1 MATEKRTLQQGF
13 MLAQWRVEPLKGQ
26 ITAPDGS
33 RRHVA
38 PKAMDVLLSLARQSG
53 QIVSRARLLDEVWGA
68 LPRSDEALT
77 HCVSELRHAL
87 GDRADDPAFLQTVPR
102 QGYRL
107 IAPVTLAADTAPRPD
122 VEVDAAEG
130 GAGFLKLQLRDLR
143 KRHVF
148 QTAIGYPVLAWL
160 LVEVVDVIWDYL
172 LQPLGGP
179 AWLVPSFVVLLALGY
194 PIAVFL
200 SWAVDV
206 TPQGVRLTPGRGDTT
221 PAWGLAI
228 VGIASIA
235 ITAAA
240 LFAYFNAYETP
251 EPEQPQGTQLAV
263 NAAPVAGSI
272 AVLRFLNISENP
284 AITYLSDGLTEE
296 LIHELTN
303 LKSIKVA
310 ARTSAW
316 PLSTARL
323 DTKDIASRLRV
334 EKVLEGSVRADG
346 DRIRVTA
353 QLVDNNGFHIWSQAF
368 DRRLDDILVIQKE
381 IAAKVAAE
389 LGLSLTDESQ
399 ERLERKPTIN
409 SSAYDQYLLGRAQ
422 LRQPKTAESLKS
434 AQALFENAVELDDK
448 FPLAYAGLCETH
460 LANYGRSRATQYFTD
475 AESACHRAMDLDDGL
490 AEVYTA
496 LGNLYRESG
505 QFVEAERQYRTAL
518 AINPT
523 FEDANYGLGAVL
535 EDQGRLDEAEQ
546 TLLRSIELEP
556 GYYATY
562 LGVGNFLH
570 RQARYAEAIPY
581 YEKVT
586 ELAPDYADGFINLGS
601 ALHWLGEWDAAEVA
615 WRRSVE
621 LAADATGYENLGTLY
636 YYQHRFAEAAEA
648 HRKAVELAPSD
659 HRHWGKLAAAQRYV
673 PGQESASL
681 DAYRRAIELV
691 RQQLEVVNADSP
703 DDLYLLGDYLVNTG
717 DLAGARKAIERSLS
731 LTEDSA
737 SAHYFAAILELNS
750 GNEQKA
756 LAELEKAC
764 DLGYSY
770 KLLAADPEFDT
781 LRPQA
786 AFTALLD
793 NYKN

>member
-1 MATEKRTLQQGF
+1 MATDKRTLQQGF

-38 PKAMDVLLSLARQSG
+38 PKAMDILVSLACRAG
-53 QIVSRARLLDEVWGA
+53 DVVSRPTLLHEVWGG

-77 HCVSELRHAL
+77 HCISELRHAL
-87 GDRADDPAFLQTVPR
+87 NDRPENPLFLQTIPR

-107 IAPVTLAADTAPRPD
+107 IAPVTVTGQPAPRPEN
-122 VEVDAAEG
+122 VADADPG
-130 GAGFLKLQLRDLR
+130 NGFLKRQFSDLR

-148 QTAIGYPVLAWL
+148 QTVIGYPVLAWL
-160 LVEVVDVIWDYL
+160 LVQIVDVIWEYL
-172 LQPLGGP
+172 LQPLGAP

-194 PIAVFL
+194 PIAVFF
-200 SWAVDV
+200 SWAIDV
-206 TPQGVRLTPGRGDTT
+206 TPEGVRLTPGRDDAT
-221 PAWGLAI
+221 PVWGL
-228 VGIASIA
+228 SIIGA
-235 ITAAA
+235 VSVVITGVA
-240 LFAYFNAYETP
+240 LFLYFNAYDPPNPAQARRTQVAITTP
-251 EPEQPQGTQLAV
+251 
-263 NAAPVAGSI
+263 PVVGSI

-310 ARTSAW
+310 ARTSVW
-316 PLSTARL
+316 PISTARL
-323 DTKDIASRLRV
+323 DAKEIANQLRV

-346 DRIRVTA
+346 DYIRVTA
-353 QLVDNNGFHIWSQAF
+353 QLVDNNGFHIWSQAY
-368 DRRLDDILVIQKE
+368 DRRLGDILAIQKE
-381 IAAKVAAE
+381 IATDVAAE
-389 LGLSLTDESQ
+389 LGLSETDETQ
-399 ERLERKPTIN
+399 ERLERRPTIN

-422 LRQPKTAESLKS
+422 LRQPKTEESLTN
-434 AQALFENAVELDDK
+434 AQELFENAIELDDK
-448 FPLAYAGLCETH
+448 FPLAYAGLCETQ
-460 LANYGRSRATQYFTD
+460 LARYGRSRATEHFTD
-475 AESACHRAMDLDDGL
+475 AEAACHRAMYLDGGL

-496 LGNLYRESG
+496 LGNLYRQSG
-505 QFVEAERQYRTAL
+505 RYADAEKEFLIAL
-518 AINPT
+518 SINPT
-523 FEDANYGLGAVL
+523 FEDANYGLGAAL
-535 EDQGRLDEAEQ
+535 EGQGRLDEAEQ

-586 ELAPDYADGFINLGS
+586 ELAPEYADGFINLGS
-601 ALHWLGEWDAAEVA
+601 ALHWLGDWEAAEAA
-615 WRRSVE
+615 WQRSVE

-636 YYQHRFAEAAEA
+636 YYQQRFSEAAEA

-659 HRHWGKLAAAQRYV
+659 HRHWGKLAAAQRYL

-681 DAYRRAIELV
+681 NSYRRAIELV
-691 RQQLEVVNADSP
+691 RQQLDVVDADNP
-703 DDLYLLGDYLVNTG
+703 DDLYLLGNYLVNTG
-717 DLAGARKAIERSLS
+717 DLAGAREAIDRSLS
-731 LTEDSA
+731 LDEGNP

-750 GNEQKA
+750 GNEQEA
-756 LAELEKAC
+756 LARLENAC
-764 DLGYSY
+764 NLGYSY
-770 KLLAADPEFDT
+770 KLLAADPEFDA

-793 NYKN
+793 NYNN